1 MKLFSYFW
9 SEITNRAPL
18 TQSLRIICNAWK
30 SSLWACLNISMPL
43 PNETWSMQVKQSL
56 PKSNIKIKC
65 AFTVSLW
72 VICSLE
78 RSFDSKLNS
87 RQFRFT
93 VAMFIKQGA
102 VSKRPIAAN
111 YGMKYYS
118 TIVLLPTD
126 ELEDHFVLS

>member
-1 MKLFSYFW
+1 MKLFCYFW
-9 SEITNRAPL
+9 SEITNSAPL
-18 TQSLRIICNAWK
+18 TLRVTQNHLQCLKEFSLGLFKHFDASAEWNLEHAG
-30 SSLWACLNISMPL
+30 
-43 PNETWSMQVKQSL
+43 QSL

-65 AFTVSLW
+65 AFTISLW
-72 VICSLE
+72 IIGSLE

-102 VSKRPIAAN
+102 ASKRPIAAN
-111 YGMKYYS
+111 YGMKFYS
-118 TIVLLPTD
+118 TTVLLPTD

>member
-1 MKLFSYFW
+1 MPKRVLFG
-9 SEITNRAPL
+9 L
-18 TQSLRIICNAWK
+18 G
-30 SSLWACLNISMPL
+30 LNISMPL
-43 PNETWSMQVKQSL
+43 PNETWSTQVKQSL

-65 AFTVSLW
+65 AFMIWLW
-72 VICSLE
+72 IICSLE

-102 VSKRPIAAN
+102 ASKRPIAAN
-111 YGMKYYS
+111 YGMKFYS